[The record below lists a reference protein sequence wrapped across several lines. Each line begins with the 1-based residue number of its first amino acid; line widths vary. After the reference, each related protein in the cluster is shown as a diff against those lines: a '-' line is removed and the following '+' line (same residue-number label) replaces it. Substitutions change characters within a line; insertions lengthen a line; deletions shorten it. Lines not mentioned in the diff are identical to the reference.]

1 MLTKDEGQR
10 YLRQIMLS
18 DFGLTGQLALKN
30 ARVLIVGAGGLGC
43 PAALYLASA
52 GAGNIGLVDHD
63 TVEPSN
69 LARQV
74 LYQTNDIGKKKA
86 VIAAQ
91 KIRLQNP
98 FITATAHEVLLSDE
112 NAEEIISEYDVV
124 IDGSDNFVT
133 RYVVNDT
140 CVKLRKPLVY
150 GSILNNEGQVAV
162 FNYNGSRNL
171 RDLFPEPP
179 NAEDVPDCS
188 ENGVLATVPGIIGVM
203 LANEAIKVI
212 TDKNVKTNSLAIID
226 LGDLTVKRILF

>member
-98 FITATAHEVLLSDE
+98 LITATAHEVLLSDE

-133 RYVVNDT
+133 RYVVNDI

-226 LGDLTVKRILF
+226 LGDLTVKRISF